1 MPVSCFDIST
11 DNTLLVSASADKN
24 VKIWGMDFGDCHKSF
39 LAHNDIVT
47 CVKFVPQTHF
57 FFSCS
62 KDKTIKYYD
71 ADVFNLIMEFTDN
84 AFYDSIWWLDINK
97 EGSMLIAVSADYSIK
112 VYEIT
117 EEQIIPEFAYEEKL
131 DKLITDEAEKDL
143 DKKDAIINPLNKD
156 IDQLIPL
163 KKRMDNIGYAEDL
176 MDTIILCDKYKE
188 EVYQYEIALDEF
200 EKSKQVLST
209 GKKKDIE
216 KLKVYNLEIPDK
228 PVAPPLML
236 NMGLFEYMLYKI
248 KSIRSSEL
256 ESTLNN
262 LPYVYFQSLMFY
274 FEYYIRNNI
283 EVELIGRCVVFFAFA
298 YQKQISNDKTILRY
312 MLSIQEH
319 LSARMKLNEDLVNFN
334 IKSIEL
340 ILRNNEIIRFQRQ
353 SAPKIKRNSVQ
364 NIKSETV

>member
-1 MPVSCFDIST
+1 
-11 DNTLLVSASADKN
+11 
-24 VKIWGMDFGDCHKSF
+24 
-39 LAHNDIVT
+39 
-47 CVKFVPQTHF
+47 
-57 FFSCS
+57 
-62 KDKTIKYYD
+62 
-71 ADVFNLIMEFTDN
+71 MEFTDN

-236 NMGLFEYMLYKI
+236 GMGLFEYMLYKI

-340 ILRNNEIIRFQRQ
+340 ILRNNEMREKAIEEYNT
-353 SAPKIKRNSVQ
+353 KIKD
-364 NIKSETV
+364 K